1 MKESWE
7 HLARVRGNTG
17 IHSVSQRT
25 EPILIR
31 HATATASFLLASALN
46 APAATLY
53 VDASGVQPGTGTVF
67 ASLCVGGLEEQAC
80 TFGQTSPARAE
91 TLRFTFTE
99 VPPGTY
105 AVAVFQDLNGNR
117 RLDRTPLG
125 LPLEP
130 YGFSNDAGRLR
141 RPTFAGASI
150 RITDRD
156 LQVSVRLAVVPQGRQ
171 P

>member
-1 MKESWE
+1 M
-7 HLARVRGNTG
+7 
-17 IHSVSQRT
+17 
-25 EPILIR
+25 IR
-31 HATATASFLLASALN
+31 HALATASFLFASAIS

-53 VDASGVQPGTGTVF
+53 VEASGIQAGVGTVF
-67 ASLCVGGLEEQAC
+67 AGLCVGGLEEQSC

-91 TLRFTFTE
+91 ALRFTFTE

-105 AVAVFQDLNGNR
+105 AIAVFQDMNGNK

-141 RPTFAGASI
+141 RPTFASASI
-150 RITDRD
+150 QVANQD
-156 LQVSVRLAVVPQGRQ
+156 LRVNVRLAAIPQGRQ

>member
-1 MKESWE
+1 
-7 HLARVRGNTG
+7 
-17 IHSVSQRT
+17 
-25 EPILIR
+25 
-31 HATATASFLLASALN
+31 
-46 APAATLY
+46 
-53 VDASGVQPGTGTVF
+53 VDASGIQAGTGIVF
-67 ASLCVGGLEEQAC
+67 AGLCVGGLEEQSC
-80 TFGQTSPARAE
+80 TFGQTSPARSDA
-91 TLRFTFTE
+91 LRFTFTG

-150 RITDRD
+150 QVTDQD
-156 LQVSVRLAVVPQGRQ
+156 LRVGVRLAVIPQGRQ

>member
-1 MKESWE
+1 M
-7 HLARVRGNTG
+7 
-17 IHSVSQRT
+17 
-25 EPILIR
+25 IR
-31 HATATASFLLASALN
+31 HAIATASFLFASALGT
-46 APAATLY
+46 AAATLY
-53 VDASGVQPGTGTVF
+53 VDASGIQAGMGTVY
-67 ASLCVGGLEEQAC
+67 ASLCVGGLEEQSC
-80 TFGQTSPARAE
+80 TFGQASPAQAE
-91 TLRFTFTE
+91 ALRFAFTE

-105 AVAVFQDLNGNR
+105 AIAIFQDLNGNR

-150 RITDRD
+150 QVADQD
-156 LQVSVRLAVVPQGRQ
+156 LRVGVRLAAIPQGRQ